1 MATLLIK
8 ARFRNAKRNTI
19 FQDDQDRKQQTKL
32 VRNAVDQLFS
42 ERIEPPDG
50 DAKFADVWQIENV
63 SGVVKGNVCGKLF
76 DTSVELKEEIE
87 KEWKTYLKEKCEKMI
102 QGIPYRLQLVIENN
116 GEDVH
121 NY

>member
-116 GEDVH
+116 GEDV
-121 NY
+121 